1 MKLLLDEN
9 LPRKLKYRFSDTY
22 EVLTVPELGWSGI
35 KNGDLLQKMESKGLR
50 FLLSVDKN
58 MSHQQNLE
66 KHRICLLVLNS
77 KDTRYNS
84 LVGFIPKIEQFLSK
98 GKALSSGLTVIEED

>member
-9 LPRKLKYRFSDTY
+9 IPRKLKYRFSNDY

-35 KNGDLLQKMESKGLR
+35 KNGDLLQKMESKDLHI
-50 FLLSVDKN
+50 LISVDKN

-66 KHRICLLVLNS
+66 KYNVCLLVLNS

-84 LVGFIPKIEQFLSK
+84 LVEFVQKVEQKLVEEVK
-98 GKALSSGLTVIEED
+98 YGLVIID

>member
-9 LPRKLKYRFSDTY
+9 LPRKLKYRFSEKY

-35 KNGDLLQKMESKGLR
+35 KNGDLLQRMQSKGLQV
-50 FLLSVDKN
+50 LLSVDKN

-66 KHRICLLVLNS
+66 KYNVSLVVLNS

-84 LVGFIPKIEQFLSK
+84 LVHFITKIEALLSK
-98 GKALSSGLTVIEED
+98 KLSSGLIIIEED